1 MTVAPAD
8 ALRSALAP
16 AAAITPAGLDIS
28 DPAAFRGPLTDRLV
42 RDAVFHRDPEVR
54 DAARWAIWSASQA
67 LGCPSAS
74 IQDLYAARGR
84 GEYPAT
90 AFTVPAINVRAAAYL
105 TARTVFAVAR
115 ERAVGALV
123 FEIAKS
129 EMAYTD
135 QRPSE
140 YATVI
145 LAAALREGWQ
155 GPVFLQGDHFQ
166 FNATRW
172 RSDPTAEANGLRDLV
187 REALDAG
194 FLNIDIDASTLVD
207 LSLPTIAE
215 QQRVNAERTADLTRL
230 IRDLQPQ
237 GVTISVGGEIGEVG
251 KVNSTEDELRAYL
264 AEYRAALDADAN
276 PNGGAPV
283 GVSKVSIQTGT
294 SHGGVVLPD
303 GSVAPVAIDFDT
315 LARLSTVAREEFG
328 LAGCVQHGA
337 STLPE
342 EAFGHFPAA
351 GCAEIHLATGFQNIL
366 YDGGGLPADLRAEM
380 MAWCLVNC
388 ADERTP
394 GETDEQ
400 FLYKTRKKALGP
412 FKEALWSIG
421 PDAEAEIGAN
431 LAARLGLLFE
441 RLGVEGT
448 RDLVDRWVQPRPL
461 PRPMPAALGGAGGP
475 TVRAGARDTSPTTA
489 RENEDPMASSQR
501 KSLDLPDEEREHP
514 ERQGRGLEPRR
525 LRHRPRRP

>member
-1 MTVAPAD
+1 MTVVPAD
-8 ALRSALAP
+8 AIRAVLAP
-16 AAAITPAGLDIS
+16 AAKVTADGLS
-28 DPAAFRGPLTDRLV
+28 VHDPDAFRGPLTDALV
-42 RDAVFHRDPEVR
+42 RKAVFADDLAVR
-54 DAARWAIWSASQA
+54 DVARWAIWAASQA

-74 IQDLYAARGR
+74 IQELYLARGR
-84 GEYPAT
+84 GEFPPT

-115 ERAVGALV
+115 RRNVGALV

-135 QRPSE
+135 QRPAE
-140 YATVI
+140 YAAVI
-145 LAAALREGWQ
+145 LAAALREGWT

-172 RSDPTAEANGLRDLV
+172 VADPEAEVGGLRDLV
-187 REALDAG
+187 HEAVDAG

-207 LSLPTIAE
+207 LSRPTIEE

-230 IRDLQPQ
+230 IREVGPTEA
-237 GVTISVGGEIGEVG
+237 TISVGGEIGEVG
-251 KVNSTEDELRAYL
+251 KSNSTEAELRAYL
-264 AEYRAALDADAN
+264 AAYAAALLREGSDL
-276 PNGGAPV
+276 PGI
-283 GVSKVSIQTGT
+283 SKVSIQTGT

-315 LARLSTVAREEFG
+315 LGRLSTVAREEFG

-342 EAFGHFPAA
+342 EAFGHFPAH

-366 YDGGGLPADLRAEM
+366 YDGGGLPPDLRAEM

-388 ADERTP
+388 ADERKP
-394 GETDEQ
+394 DETEEQ

-421 PDAEAEIGAN
+421 PDAEAEIRAN
-431 LAARLGLLFE
+431 LAARLSLLFE
-441 RLGVEGT
+441 RLGVDGT
-448 RDLVDRWVQPRPL
+448 RELVNRWVEPAAL
-461 PRPMPAALGGAGGP
+461 ARPMPAALGGAGGE
-475 TVRAGARDTSPTTA
+475 TVRAGADTFIDDGSG
-489 RENEDPMASSQR
+489 E
-501 KSLDLPDEEREHP
+501 
-514 ERQGRGLEPRR
+514 
-525 LRHRPRRP
+525 